1 MELTNLSV
9 VELNQLKTQI
19 DSEKESRKH
28 QSLAKA
34 AEAFIALCVEHE
46 VAPSD
51 VIEYANNKPRKP
63 VAIKYRDS
71 SGNTWTGRGRAPRW
85 IVQYKERG
93 GDINQLAV

>member
-1 MELTNLSV
+1 MGLIMSSTIAV
-9 VELNQLKTQI
+9 I
-19 DSEKESRKH
+19 
-28 QSLAKA
+28 KA
-34 AEAFIALCVEHE
+34 GERVALCVEHE

-85 IVQYKERG
+85 IVQYKARG
-93 GDINQLAV
+93 EDINQLAV